1 LDFIDNS
8 GGVSMMTLYFSP
20 GACSLASHIGL
31 EETGAP
37 YELKPIL
44 LAKGQQRTEDY
55 LKINPR
61 GKVPALSVDGKILV
75 ENTAI
80 LTYLSRKFPN
90 KKLLPADPA
99 EEARCIGTMC
109 WFSSVVHPSY
119 QRSHRPERFAEG
131 EAAAAGVKENGKK
144 SFWANLQ
151 EIDSMIQ
158 GNDWV
163 MGSEFTAVDPYALV
177 FYGWGERSGYPVK
190 DLKAYTAWQERMMN
204 RATVKKSV
212 ESEQSVSQ

>member
-1 LDFIDNS
+1 
-8 GGVSMMTLYFSP
+8 MMTLYFSP

-37 YELKPIL
+37 YEIKPIL
-44 LAKGQQRTEDY
+44 LAKKQQRTEAY

-61 GKVPALSVDGKILV
+61 GKVPSLSIDGQILV

-80 LTYLSRKFPN
+80 LTYLARRFPE
-90 KKLLPADPA
+90 KKLMPADPF

-119 QRSHRPERFAEG
+119 QRFHRPERFAEG
-131 EAAAAGVKENGKK
+131 EAAQAAVKENGRTL
-144 SFWANLQ
+144 FWANLQ

-158 GNDWV
+158 GQEWL
-163 MGSEFTAVDPYALV
+163 MGPDYTLVDPYALV
-177 FYGWGERSGYPVK
+177 FYGWGMHSGFPVK
-190 DLKAYTAWQERMMN
+190 ELAAYTAWQERMMQ
-204 RATVKKSV
+204 RSTVRKSV
-212 ESEQSVSQ
+212 EDEQKVSTS

>member
-1 LDFIDNS
+1 
-8 GGVSMMTLYFSP
+8 MMTLFFSP

-44 LAKGQQRTEDY
+44 LAKQQQRTEEY

-80 LTYLSRKFPN
+80 LTYLARRFPE
-90 KKLLPADPA
+90 KKLMPADPA

-109 WFSSVVHPSY
+109 WFSSIVHPSY
-119 QRSHRPERFAEG
+119 QRVNRPERFAEG
-131 EAAAAGVKENGKK
+131 EAAHAGVKENGRKM
-144 SFWANLQ
+144 FWANLQ
-151 EIDSMIQ
+151 EIDAMIR

-163 MGSEFTAVDPYALV
+163 MGRQFTVVDGYALV
-177 FYGWGERSGYPVK
+177 FYGWATRSGFPVQ
-190 DLKAYTAWQERMMN
+190 DLAAYSAWQERMMS
-204 RATVKKSV
+204 RPTVRKSV
-212 ESEQSVSQ
+212 ESEQSVSAS

>member
-1 LDFIDNS
+1 
-8 GGVSMMTLYFSP
+8 MMTLYFSP

-37 YELKPIL
+37 YEIKPIL
-44 LAKGQQRTEDY
+44 LAKGQQRTEAY

-80 LTYLSRKFPN
+80 LTYLARRFPE
-90 KKLLPADPA
+90 KRLMPADPA

-131 EAAAAGVKENGKK
+131 ESAQAAVRENGRK
-144 SFWANLQ
+144 SFWANCQ

-158 GNDWV
+158 GNDWI
-163 MGSEFTAVDPYALV
+163 MGSAYTLVDPYALV
-177 FYGWGERSGYPVK
+177 FYGWGMRSEFPMNE
-190 DLKAYTAWQERMMN
+190 LSAYTAWQERMMK
-204 RATVKKSV
+204 RPTVRKSV
-212 ESEQSVSQ
+212 ESEQNVSSS

>member
-1 LDFIDNS
+1 
-8 GGVSMMTLYFSP
+8 MMMLYFSP

-80 LTYLSRKFPN
+80 LTYLSRRFPE

-131 EAAAAGVKENGKK
+131 EAAAAAVKENGKK
-144 SFWANLQ
+144 MFWANLQ

-163 MGSEFTAVDPYALV
+163 LGRDFTAVDGYALV
-177 FYGWGERSGYPVK
+177 FYGWASRSGFPVK

-204 RATVKKSV
+204 RPTVKKSV
-212 ESEQSVSQ
+212 EDEQKVATA

>member
-1 LDFIDNS
+1 
-8 GGVSMMTLYFSP
+8 MMTLYFSP

-37 YELKPIL
+37 YEAKPVL

-55 LKINPR
+55 LRINPR

-80 LTYLSRKFPN
+80 LTYLARKFPE

-99 EEARCIGTMC
+99 EEGRCIGTMC

-119 QRSHRPERFAEG
+119 QRFHRPERFADSEV
-131 EAAAAGVKENGKK
+131 AHTAVKENGRK

-158 GNDWV
+158 ANDWV
-163 MGSEFTAVDPYALV
+163 MGKEFTAVDGYALV
-177 FYGWGERSGYPVK
+177 F
-190 DLKAYTAWQERMMN
+190 
-204 RATVKKSV
+204 
-212 ESEQSVSQ
+212 

>member
-1 LDFIDNS
+1 
-8 GGVSMMTLYFSP
+8 MMTLYFSP

-37 YELKPIL
+37 YEIKPIL
-44 LAKGQQRTEDY
+44 LAKGQQRTQDY

-61 GKVPALSVDGKILV
+61 GKVPALDVDGRILV

-80 LTYLSRKFPN
+80 LTYLARRFPE
-90 KKLLPADPA
+90 KKLMPADSA

-131 EAAAAGVKENGKK
+131 EAAQAAVKENGKK

-158 GNDWV
+158 PNGWV
-163 MGSEFTAVDPYALV
+163 MGREFTAADGYALV
-177 FYGWGERSGYPVK
+177 FYGWGERSGFPVK
-190 DLKAYTAWQERMMN
+190 ELSAYTAWRERMMK
-204 RATVKKSV
+204 RPAVQKSV
-212 ESEQSVSQ
+212 ESEQNVSAS